1 MTSGTPTTRTLR
13 TTTDTDRP
21 TASYRGPA
29 AAGAPNLAGV
39 EGVSSTETGRPVVL
53 EFERYDSPDLRLA
66 TSGIVLAIHRTD
78 DPARPEA
85 YWRLDLPDAVE
96 GEQLRIP
103 VAPPD
108 VEGLEPDVPAE
119 LRELVQGVLRGADIA
134 PVGRIRRVRTVDSL
148 RDGRRREIAEIRRD
162 EVQLATFGDATTLEN
177 WTEVVVTVSGGP
189 AGLLDA
195 LAARLAETGA
205 APAEATA
212 EAELD
217 RLLREAAPPPPARW
231 KGKKGAAGTGVLDY
245 LAEHADRLAA
255 EDLRARRD
263 EEDAVHQLRV
273 AARRM
278 RSALQAF
285 APVFDGP
292 RAEALIEELRWLGR
306 ALAPARDLEVQ
317 EELIIGSLRAL
328 PPELVLGPVQAQV
341 TRHFAR
347 SGAEAKAAAVAALDS
362 ERYAALRG
370 AIERFLQ
377 DPPLASAAGSK
388 KAGKKVLS
396 AALKK
401 ADKRFDKR
409 VVAALDALAA
419 GADSDTAIHDA
430 RKAGKRLR
438 YATELAGTP
447 EQAKKL
453 KAITKA
459 LGEHQDVVVER
470 QLLRELGAQASAEG
484 ENGFTFGILYGRAQA
499 DAERIEAQLPELRQ
513 R

>member
-1 MTSGTPTTRTLR
+1 MT
-13 TTTDTDRP
+13 DADRP
-21 TASYRGPA
+21 TATYRGPA

-39 EGVSSTETGRPVVL
+39 EGVRSTVAGDPVVL

-78 DPARPEA
+78 DPAHPEA
-85 YWRLDLPDAVE
+85 FWRLDLPDAVE

-108 VEGLEPDVPAE
+108 VEGVDPDVPAE

-134 PVGRIRRVRTVDSL
+134 PVGRIRRVRTVQSL

-162 EVQLATFGDATTLEN
+162 EVQLATFGSATTLEN
-177 WTEVVVTVSGGP
+177 WTEDAVTVSGGP
-189 AGLLDA
+189 TGLLDVLA
-195 LAARLAETGA
+195 ERLAATGA

-231 KGKKGAAGTGVLDY
+231 TGKKGTAGAGVLAY

-263 EEDAVHQLRV
+263 EEDAVHQMRV

-285 APVFDGP
+285 SSVFDGP
-292 RAEALIEELRWLGR
+292 RVDALIEELRWLGR
-306 ALAPARDLEVQ
+306 ALAPARDGEVQ
-317 EELIIGSLRAL
+317 EEQITAAVRAL
-328 PPELVLGPVQAQV
+328 PPELVLGPVQAQI

-347 SGAEAKAAAVAALDS
+347 VRAEGKAAAIAALDG

-377 DPPLASAAGSK
+377 DPPLAKGAGSK
-388 KAGKKVLS
+388 KALK

-401 ADKRFDKR
+401 ADKRFDRR
-409 VVAALDALAA
+409 VAVALDALAA
-419 GADSDTAIHDA
+419 GEDTGADSDTAIHDA

-447 EQAKKL
+447 QQAKRL

-459 LGEHQDVVVER
+459 LGEHQDVVVGR
-470 QLLRELGAQASAEG
+470 QVLRELGAQAHADG

-499 DAERIEAQLPELRQ
+499 AAERIEEQLPELRK

>member
-1 MTSGTPTTRTLR
+1 MATGTPTTKNTRTSG
-13 TTTDTDRP
+13 RP
-21 TASYRGPA
+21 TATYRGPA

-39 EGVSSTETGRPVVL
+39 EGVRSTVAGAPVVL

-78 DPARPEA
+78 DPAHPEA
-85 YWRLDLPDAVE
+85 FWRLDLPDAVE

-103 VAPPD
+103 ATPPD
-108 VEGLEPDVPAE
+108 VEGVDPDVPAE
-119 LRELVQGVLRGADIA
+119 LRELVQGVLRGADLA
-134 PVGRIRRVRTVDSL
+134 PVGRIRRVRTVESL

-162 EVQLATFGDATTLEN
+162 EVQLATFGSETTLEN
-177 WTEVVVTVSGGP
+177 WTEEAVTVSGGP

-195 LAARLAETGA
+195 LAERLAATGA

-231 KGKKGAAGTGVLDY
+231 TGKQGSAGAAVLAY

-285 APVFDGP
+285 SSLFEGP

-317 EELIIGSLRAL
+317 EERITAAVHAL
-328 PPELVLGPVQAQV
+328 PPELVLGPVQAQI

-347 SGAEAKAAAVAALDS
+347 SQAEAKAAAIAALDG

-377 DPPLASAAGSK
+377 DPPLAKAASSK
-388 KAGKKVLS
+388 KGLS

-409 VVAALDALAA
+409 VVAALDALASGEDA
-419 GADSDTAIHDA
+419 GGDPDTAIHDA

-438 YATELAGTP
+438 YATELAGSP
-447 EQAKKL
+447 KQAKRL

-459 LGEHQDVVVER
+459 LGEHQDVVVGR
-470 QLLRELGAQASAEG
+470 QLLRELGAQAHAEG
-484 ENGFTFGILYGRAQA
+484 ENGFTFGLLYGRAQVE
-499 DAERIEAQLPELRQ
+499 AERIEEQLPELRQ

>member
-1 MTSGTPTTRTLR
+1 MATPTPTNSMRK
-13 TTTDTDRP
+13 TTATDRP
-21 TASYRGPA
+21 TAGYRGPA

-39 EGVSSTETGRPVVL
+39 EGVRSTVSGGPVVL

-66 TSGIVLAIHRTD
+66 TSGIVLAVHRTD
-78 DPARPEA
+78 DPAHPEA
-85 YWRLDLPDAVE
+85 FWRLDLPDAVE

-103 VAPPD
+103 VTPPD
-108 VEGLEPDVPAE
+108 VEGVDPEVPAE
-119 LRELVQGVLRGADIA
+119 LRELVQGVLRGADVA

-162 EVQLATFGDATTLEN
+162 EVQLATFGEATTLEN
-177 WTEVVVTVSGGP
+177 WTEDAVTISGGP
-189 AGLLDA
+189 AGLLDVLA
-195 LAARLAETGA
+195 ERLAATGA
-205 APAEATA
+205 VPADATA

-231 KGKKGAAGTGVLDY
+231 QGRKGASGTAVLGY

-285 APVFDGP
+285 APVFEGP
-292 RAEALIEELRWLGR
+292 RPEALIEELRWLGR
-306 ALAPARDLEVQ
+306 ALAPARDSEVQ
-317 EELIIGSLRAL
+317 EEQITAAVRAL
-328 PPELVLGPVQAQV
+328 PPELVLGPVQAQI

-347 SGAEAKAAAVAALDS
+347 SRAEARAAAIAALDG

-370 AIERFLQ
+370 AIEHFLQ
-377 DPPLASAAGSK
+377 DPPLARGAGSK
-388 KAGKKVLS
+388 KAGRKALS

-409 VVAALDALAA
+409 VAAALDALASG
-419 GADSDTAIHDA
+419 GASDTAIHDA

-447 EQAKKL
+447 KQARKL
-453 KAITKA
+453 KTITKA
-459 LGEHQDVVVER
+459 LGEHQDVVVGR

-499 DAERIEAQLPELRQ
+499 AAERIEEQLPELR
-513 R
+513 RH

>member
-1 MTSGTPTTRTLR
+1 MATGTTTTNLGK
-13 TTTDTDRP
+13 TDTDRP
-21 TASYRGPA
+21 TATFRGPA
-29 AAGAPNLAGV
+29 QAGAPNLAGV
-39 EGVSSTETGRPVVL
+39 EGVRSTVAGEPVVL

-78 DPARPEA
+78 DPVHPEA
-85 YWRLDLPDAVE
+85 FWRLDLPDAVE

-103 VAPPD
+103 IAPPD
-108 VEGLEPDVPAE
+108 VEGVEPDVPAE
-119 LRELVQGVLRGADIA
+119 LRELVQGVLRGADVTA
-134 PVGRIRRVRTVDSL
+134 VGRIRRVRTVGSL

-162 EVQLATFGDATTLEN
+162 EVQLATFGEATSLEN
-177 WTEVVVTVSGGP
+177 WTEDTVTISGGP
-189 AGLLDA
+189 AGLLDVLA
-195 LAARLAETGA
+195 ERLAATGA
-205 APAEATA
+205 APAAVTA

-231 KGKKGAAGTGVLDY
+231 RGKKGTAGAGVLGY

-263 EEDAVHQLRV
+263 EEDAIHQLRV

-285 APVFDGP
+285 SPVFQGP
-292 RAEALIEELRWLGR
+292 RAQALIEELRWLGR
-306 ALAPARDLEVQ
+306 ALAAARDSEVQ
-317 EELIIGSLRAL
+317 EEQITAAVDAL
-328 PPELVLGPVQAQV
+328 PPELVLGPVQAQI

-347 SGAEAKAAAVAALDS
+347 ARAEGKAAAIAALDG

-370 AIERFLQ
+370 AIEHFLQ
-377 DPPLASAAGSK
+377 DPPLARAAGSK
-388 KAGKKVLS
+388 KTLD
-396 AALKK
+396 AALRK

-409 VVAALDALAA
+409 VTAALDALAA
-419 GADSDTAIHDA
+419 GRDSDAAIHDA

-447 EQAKKL
+447 KQAKQL

-459 LGEHQDVVVER
+459 LGEHQDVVVGR
-470 QLLRELGAQASAEG
+470 QVLRELGAQAHADG

-499 DAERIEAQLPELRQ
+499 AAERVEAQLPELR
-513 R
+513 RK